1 MYVNEE
7 PTLIYKKIES
17 WYDLGHINTYF
28 RSRSAIT
35 TQRAFNSLK
44 IENDVVWKSGTPARK
59 IEAETNWFKQLPAQ
73 LKCFTPQLISSGYT
87 EQNKPFY
94 ETEYLPILPLNEIFV
109 HGKKT
114 VAYWEKIL
122 SLISYYMNVSRKC
135 FPIEN
140 NAEIKKIRTDS
151 TALYADKTY
160 ERLENYAKKSN

>member
-35 TQRAFNSLK
+35 TQRPFNSLK
-44 IENDVVWKSGTPARK
+44 IENGVVWKSGTPARK

-109 HGKKT
+109 HGKKRRLLG
-114 VAYWEKIL
+114 KNIKFNFIL
-122 SLISYYMNVSRKC
+122 
-135 FPIEN
+135 
-140 NAEIKKIRTDS
+140 
-151 TALYADKTY
+151 Y
-160 ERLENYAKKSN
+160 ECITEMLSNGK